1 MAIAYDFYSLDSKR
15 YRFFYF
21 DSLFNRINSNN
32 INFTLSNGTKYIN
45 KKMDKDN
52 ETWDNINKW
61 SDYFMIEIRNSDN
74 VKGLIM
80 FETKKER
87 MKFIMKYYKKLEKI

>member
-21 DSLFNRINSNN
+21 DSLFNRLSSNN
-32 INFTLSNGTKYIN
+32 TAFTLSNGTKYIN
-45 KKMDKDN
+45 KKMDKDD
-52 ETWDNINKW
+52 ETWDNINRW
-61 SDYFMIEIRNSDN
+61 SESFMIEIRDTDN

-80 FETKKER
+80 FDTKKRKNE
-87 MKFIMKYYKKLEKI
+87 IYNEIL